1 MCHIFRGRPALQFV
15 FLFLALIVGMAAG
28 LPARNAHAAPEAWTA
43 LGPADDAV
51 ICVAVAPGNSGLLL
65 AGGDALHRSADGG
78 ASWSVVAGPTV
89 VHVVAFGLDDQH
101 AWAGCWGGGVYL
113 STDGGVTWQARSN
126 GLTNT
131 VVRTLIVSPL
141 SNSVVYATTEQGLYK
156 TTNMGN
162 SWTRITTSAYA
173 CGVAVCPAAPQIL
186 MVGTSSGILRSSN
199 GGTSW
204 STLHVPGI
212 DPGVA
217 PQWLA
222 FDPGL
227 HEVMYAM
234 YQGYG
239 GLFVSRDAGLTW
251 NPVTPGMEGF
261 CVAADPGRGAWVY
274 GVGGW
279 DVPHR
284 SSLFGVAPWSAM
296 AVGWN
301 PGWFARGIAVDPNDS
316 SVIYAAGPQVGV
328 ARWNADTT
336 PPDAPVDLSA
346 SDEGLGI
353 RLTWAAGPSPDVA
366 GYRVFRGN
374 PGGPFG
380 ADEFRIQVNG
390 AGVTTWLDR
399 TAVGGETYGYVVEA
413 VDGAQNRSDF
423 SNEATGSVTPVID
436 LDVTYIELTPH
447 DRYRYAVE
455 YRGEYE
461 GGGVPYLRP
470 GTESEK
476 RWPSH
481 NESMTAVGHIRN
493 RGNMDAGAFDCRFSI
508 DGVPRGTI
516 HVPGLA
522 ALAEETVDLP
532 FNWPVNGFDSDHSDF
547 TLTLEADITNAVAEI
562 SDANNSLTDFMGGL
576 ALNIYT
582 DQVTYDALSNRV
594 NRLGTLSFED
604 WFQEQIR
611 EMNAV
616 FARSVYAGA
625 PNGALERVRIDR
637 ITIGEPPESDRTEDG
652 DWYLTGGEWYADTF
666 AAGIDEGL
674 IHELMHQIGMI
685 DLYQINMEKSQNHV
699 TTPDGLP
706 SGLTF
711 DWGRPGMMGGGDVGG
726 WYGTGP
732 IFLSRWDVLAL
743 NRNTGYRR
751 GYYGEML
758 YDLPDA
764 VRFHVTNSAGAPVAG
779 AQVRMFQRQEGQIAD
794 TPVITGTTDADG
806 YFTLPNRPPGE
817 VTTTATG
824 HTLKANPFA
833 TINVVGVNALA
844 LIEVSRPG
852 GDFDH
857 QFLALPLLNERFW
870 DGETVLTTVEVS
882 TRLAAPAAP
891 RVTSLLS
898 AVEGNQARLGWSAV
912 PGVTD
917 YTVYRASRY
926 INRAEDPAHQYE
938 NWRYRPVA
946 DVSQLTWLDSGMD
959 EGCRYAVAP
968 RLTGG
973 AHGPLSNRVFAPML
987 LAPRGVAVQADG
999 RRAVLDPQNG
1009 YALIRQAGDGTFIEN
1024 FGSVHNHL
1032 ELSNYLESDAPRNR
1046 LVISHPA
1053 DYYSSRQSVKVTD
1066 LEGGNVL
1073 EIGDTGTGP
1082 GQFLN
1087 VTGVAVDPAGHIFA
1101 ADDGTHRVQAFD
1113 PDGTFLA
1120 EYGTGGSAPG
1130 EFGTLRGLGA
1140 DGAGRVFVCDAGNN
1154 RVAVLH
1160 FDGAHFS
1167 WAGSLDDVAGPND
1180 VAVGPGGVIYVSNS
1194 MSWEIRAYS
1203 STLIHLRSF
1212 TQPGG
1217 LHTGAL
1223 MNPTGLAVDAAGN
1236 LVVCD
1241 TGNRRVVGVSTQDP
1255 SGEDEAQLV
1264 PPTLVLRQNRPNPF
1278 AAGTA
1283 ITFELPRPLRVTLR
1297 VFDAQ
1302 GRLVRTLL
1310 SDAPLP
1316 ASAHEVLWDGRST
1329 GGVSVPSGLYFY
1341 RLETGEKVLTKR
1353 MLRLK

>member
-1 MCHIFRGRPALQFV
+1 MCHALRGRPASRF
-15 FLFLALIVGMAAG
+15 FCLFLALIVGMVAG
-28 LPARNAHAAPEAWTA
+28 LSARNAHAAPEAWTA
-43 LGPADDAV
+43 LGPADAAV

-65 AGGDALHRSADGG
+65 AGGDALHRSVDGG

-89 VHVVAFGLDDQH
+89 VEVVAFGLDDQH

-113 STDGGVTWQARSN
+113 STDGGVTWQAKNS

-131 VVRTLIVSPL
+131 VVRTLTVSPL

-173 CGVAVCPAAPQIL
+173 CGVAVCPAAPQVL
-186 MVGTSSGILRSSN
+186 MVGTSAGILRSSN

-204 STLHVPGI
+204 ATLTVPGI

-227 HEVMYAM
+227 AEVMYAM
-234 YQGYG
+234 YQAYG

-251 NPVTPGMEGF
+251 NAVTPGMEGF
-261 CVAADPGRGAWVY
+261 CVATDPGRGAWVY

-279 DVPHR
+279 NVPHR
-284 SSLFGVAPWSAM
+284 SSLFGVAPWGAM
-296 AVGWN
+296 AAGWD

-328 ARWNADTT
+328 ARWSSDMT
-336 PPDAPVDLSA
+336 PPDGPVDLSA

-353 RLTWAAGPSPDVA
+353 RLTWAAGPSPDVES
-366 GYRVFRGN
+366 YRVFRGN

-380 ADEFRIQVNG
+380 ADEFRIEVNG

-399 TAVGGETYGYVVEA
+399 TAAGGETYGYVVEA
-413 VDGAQNRSDF
+413 VDAAQNRSDF

-436 LDVTYIELTPH
+436 LDVMYIELTPH

-455 YRGEYE
+455 YTDY
-461 GGGVPYLRP
+461 GGDGVPHLRA
-470 GTESEK
+470 GTEGEK
-476 RWPSH
+476 RWPDY
-481 NESMTAVGHIRN
+481 NESMTAVGHILN

-522 ALAEETVDLP
+522 ALAEQTVDLP
-532 FNWPVNGFDSDHSDF
+532 FNWPVNGFDGDHSDF
-547 TLTLEADITNAVAEI
+547 TLTLEADIAGAVAEV
-562 SDANNSLTDFMGGL
+562 SEANNSLTDFMGGL

-582 DQVTYDALSNRV
+582 DQATYDALSNRV
-594 NRLGTLSFED
+594 NRMGTLSFED

-652 DWYLTGGEWYADTF
+652 DWYLTGGEWYADVF

-699 TTPDGLP
+699 TTPDGALN
-706 SGLTF
+706 GMTF
-711 DWGRPGMMGGGDVGG
+711 DWGRPGMMGGGDVGD

-758 YDLPDA
+758 YDVPDA
-764 VRFHVTNSAGAPVAG
+764 VRFRVTNTAGAPVAG
-779 AQVRMFQRQEGQIAD
+779 ALVRVFQRQQGQIAD
-794 TPVITGTTDADG
+794 TPTFSGTTDG
-806 YFTLPNRPPGE
+806 SGTLTLPNRAPGE
-817 VTTTATG
+817 TTTTATG
-824 HTLKANPFA
+824 HTLKANPFG
-833 TINVVGVNALA
+833 TINVVGLNALY
-844 LIEVSRPG
+844 LIEVSKAG
-852 GDFDH
+852 AGFDH
-857 QFLALPLLNERFW
+857 AFLTLPVLNERYW
-870 DGETVLTTVEVS
+870 DGETASTTIEVP
-882 TRLAAPAAP
+882 TRLADGGAA
-891 RVTSLLS
+891 RVASLVA
-898 AVEGNQARLGWSAV
+898 AVEGNTARLGWSAV
-912 PGVTD
+912 AGATG

-926 INRAEDPAHQYE
+926 LNRGDDPTHQYE
-938 NWRYRPVA
+938 NWRYRPLV
-946 DVSQLTWLDSGMD
+946 DVTALNWLDADMD

-968 RLTGG
+968 IGAGG
-973 AHGPLSNRVFAPML
+973 AHGPLSNRAFAPL
-987 LAPRGVAVQADG
+987 LQAPRGVAVQADG
-999 RRAVLDPQNG
+999 RRAVIDPQNG
-1009 YALIRQAGDGTFIEN
+1009 YALIRQGADGTFIEN

-1032 ELSNYLESDAPRNR
+1032 EFSNYLEGDAARNR

-1066 LEGGNVL
+1066 LEGVNVL
-1073 EIGDTGTGP
+1073 EVGDTGAGP
-1082 GQFLN
+1082 GQFLD

-1113 PDGTFLA
+1113 VDGTFLA

-1130 EFGTLRGLGA
+1130 QFGTLRGLGA
-1140 DGAGRVFVCDAGNN
+1140 DGAGRVFVCDAGND

-1160 FDGAHFS
+1160 FDGAQFT
-1167 WAGSLDDVAGPND
+1167 WLGSLDDVAGPND

-1194 MSWEIRAYS
+1194 VSGEIRAYS
-1203 STLIHLRSF
+1203 STLLYMKSL
-1212 TQPGG
+1212 TQPAG
-1217 LHTGAL
+1217 LFTGAL
-1223 MNPTGLAVDAAGN
+1223 SDPTGLAVDAAGN

-1241 TGNRRVVGVSTQDP
+1241 TGNRRVVSVITQDP

-1283 ITFELPRPLRVTLR
+1283 VAFELPRPTRVTLR
-1297 VFDAQ
+1297 LFDTQ

-1310 SDAPLP
+1310 NDAPLP
-1316 ASAHEVLWDGRST
+1316 AAPHEVLWDGRT
-1329 GGVSVPSGLYFY
+1329 TDGAEVPSGLYFY
-1341 RLETGEKVLTKR
+1341 RLETAEKVLTKR